1 MQCNVTMHS
10 NAMKRIRIQNSLQ
23 FVVTHPSKWRSY
35 IQTPHYAETHFNTML
50 QNGIQCLTQV
60 GKGAKITKYDTML
73 QNGHKMEHSVI

>member
-35 IQTPHYAETHFNTML
+35 IHYAETHFNTML

-73 QNGHKMEHSVI
+73 QNTHKMEHSVI